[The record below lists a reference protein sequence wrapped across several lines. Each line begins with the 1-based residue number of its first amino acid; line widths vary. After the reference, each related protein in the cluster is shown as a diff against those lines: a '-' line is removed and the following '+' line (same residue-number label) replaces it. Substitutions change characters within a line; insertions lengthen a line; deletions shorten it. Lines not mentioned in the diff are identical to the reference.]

1 MPLTGDTQLLV
12 YIGGAGL
19 LVVIFLILL
28 ISMIRR
34 SAKKREEA
42 AAAEME
48 ARIEPSEPEMA
59 PRIEQSKPEP
69 APRIDLRMPEQV
81 PVVTSRHPNGAH
93 LWRDPR
99 TGKVMAE
106 VDGIEFSNPHDL
118 TPEQRRKLVLVLKE
132 VAAWIQDPVAK
143 PAPVSAAQSKPVS
156 TMPAIQPR
164 PTPPPPPP
172 RPTPVSEQ
180 PDTATMYVE
189 PRKTGSLTSPGDKA
203 ADAKKTAPFSIVT
216 QIDAILQGML
226 VDSPLKGKGIRLV
239 EDLKGGV
246 TVWVGL
252 QRYPGIDAV
261 TDPEALAIIRA
272 AVAEWER
279 YSSS

>member
-1 MPLTGDTQLLV
+1 MPLSGDTLLLV

-19 LVVIFLILL
+19 LVVLFLILL
-28 ISMIRR
+28 ISMIRKSVR
-34 SAKKREEA
+34 KKKEEA
-42 AAAEME
+42 AAAELE
-48 ARIEPSEPEMA
+48 ARIEPPEPERVHPVEQPA
-59 PRIEQSKPEP
+59 PAAAHRIQQPVPEP
-69 APRIDLRMPEQV
+69 LV
-81 PVVTSRHPNGAH
+81 PFRHPNGAH
-93 LWRDPR
+93 LWRDPA
-99 TGKVMAE
+99 TGRVMAE
-106 VDGIEFSNPHDL
+106 VDGIEFANSQDL

-132 VAAWIQDPVAK
+132 VAAWIQDPAPK
-143 PAPVSAAQSKPVS
+143 PAPAPAVQSKPI
-156 TMPAIQPR
+156 TMASSAQPK

-172 RPTPVSEQ
+172 RPVVV
-180 PDTATMYVE
+180 PDHLDPTAAVYAE
-189 PRKTGSLTSPGDKA
+189 PRKTGSLTSPGEKA
-203 ADAKKTAPFSIVT
+203 AEVKKTAPFSIVT

-226 VDSPLKGKGIRLV
+226 VDSPLKAKGIRLV

-279 YSSS
+279 SSSS